1 MIDKDVLFSPDG
13 LLARRFQ
20 DDRISRAEGAKEYEY
35 RPQQTAMFDGV
46 CKAIDEKG
54 HLVVEAGTGIGKTFA
69 YLIPAIYY
77 SLTNKKP
84 VIISTN
90 TINLQEQIVYKDIVF
105 LQSVLPEKFTAIL
118 AKGRSNY
125 ICYRRLNKANQY
137 QGDLFEHSSEI
148 EELRRIKQRADS
160 PGSVKAKPGRA
171 YFDGSLSSLD
181 WVPSNNVWNNIC
193 AESDNCAGKK
203 CAYYPICFYQKAR
216 AQLWLANIIV
226 VNHPLLLID
235 AAMRYEDEVNLL
247 PKYDMLIV
255 DEAHSLESVAQ
266 KHLGIEISNYQIN
279 HLLNSL
285 WNPKK
290 KKGVLQ
296 FVPHRLKK
304 AAECKILVEESKLI
318 ADAFFDD
325 VLAWFNNKAPENGR
339 IKEKNIVDNLL
350 SPVLA
355 QLYFSLKEL
364 KADLGKKEKKKPPVD
379 GGKPMAKGG
388 YDDIELDAFIKRTI
402 GLSEMTE
409 EFIQQKFDDDYV
421 YWMEVKKRNR
431 LQPGIILQ
439 NAPLKVNHMLK
450 ELLLK
455 DLQTAIF
462 TSATLSTTAGKN
474 GDASEGKEENLQ
486 YIKDALGI
494 EKSADMVL
502 DSPFNYAGQVKIYV
516 TSNTPDPNDKDNFE
530 PAASEKI
537 MKYLEISNGRA
548 FVLFTSYDLMH
559 RVYDRVY
566 PQLLEKGI
574 PLYMQGRDLPR
585 HQMLEEFRSRIGSV
599 IFGAASFWQGVDVP
613 GEALENIII
622 TKLPFPVPTEPLVE
636 ARMEDMERSGID
648 SFKNYFMPEAILKL
662 RQGVGRLIRTKTDK
676 GIIVILDNRVLT
688 KNYGKLFIQ
697 ALPQCPLIIE

>member
-1 MIDKDVLFSPDG
+1 MINRETLFKEDDVL
-13 LLARRFQ
+13 ARKF
-20 DDRISRAEGAKEYEY
+20 KEYEY
-35 RPQQTAMFDGV
+35 RPQQVAMFNGICD
-46 CKAIDEKG
+46 AIENKQ

-69 YLIPAIYY
+69 YLIPSIYY
-77 SLTNKKP
+77 SLSNKKP
-84 VIISTN
+84 VIVSTN
-90 TINLQEQIVYKDIVF
+90 TINLQEQIVYKDIPF
-105 LQSVLPEKFTAIL
+105 LQSVLPEKFTAML
-118 AKGRSNY
+118 VKGRSNY
-125 ICYRRLNKANQY
+125 ICYRRLNKASQY
-137 QGDLFEHSSEI
+137 QTDLFEHIAEI
-148 EELRRIKQRADS
+148 EELRRIKQQADS
-160 PGSVKAKPGRA
+160 PGRIKSSRI

-181 WVPSNNVWNNIC
+181 WVPSDNVWSNIC

-203 CAYYPICFYQKAR
+203 CGYYSTCFYQKAR
-216 AQLWLANIIV
+216 SQLWLANIIV

-235 AAMRYEDEVNLL
+235 AVMRYEEEVNLL
-247 PKYDMLIV
+247 PKYDLLVV
-255 DEAHSLESVAQ
+255 DEAHCMETVAQ

-296 FVPHRLKK
+296 FVPHRFKK
-304 AAECKILVEESKLI
+304 ATECKTLVEEAKIIS
-318 ADAFFDD
+318 ASFFDD
-325 VLAWFNNKAPENGR
+325 VLSWFNNKAPKNGR

-364 KADLGKKEKKKPPVD
+364 KTALGKKEKKSKSKT
-379 GGKPMAKGG
+379 GGLARLDTRSGG

-402 GLSEMTE
+402 GLGEMTE
-409 EFIQQKFDDDYV
+409 EFIRQKFEGDYV
-421 YWMEVKKRNR
+421 YWVEIKKQRR
-431 LQPGIILQ
+431 TQPGIILQ
-439 NAPLKVNHMLK
+439 NAPLKVNTMLK
-450 ELLLK
+450 EILMK

-462 TSATLSTTAGKN
+462 TSATLATA
-474 GDASEGKEENLQ
+474 KEDKLK
-486 YIKDALGI
+486 YIKDTLGI
-494 EKSADMVL
+494 DKSTDMIL
-502 DSPFNYAGQVKIYV
+502 DSPFNYSKQVKIYV
-516 TSNTPDPNDKDNFE
+516 TPNMPDPNDKDSFE
-530 PAASEKI
+530 PVASEKI
-537 MKYLEISNGRA
+537 MKYLEISKGRA

-566 PQLLEKGI
+566 PQLMEKGI

-648 SFKNYFMPEAILKL
+648 SFMNYFMPEAILKL

-676 GIIVILDNRVLT
+676 GIIVILDNRVVT
-688 KNYGKLFIQ
+688 KNYGKFFIQ
-697 ALPQCPLIIE
+697 ALPKCPVIIE